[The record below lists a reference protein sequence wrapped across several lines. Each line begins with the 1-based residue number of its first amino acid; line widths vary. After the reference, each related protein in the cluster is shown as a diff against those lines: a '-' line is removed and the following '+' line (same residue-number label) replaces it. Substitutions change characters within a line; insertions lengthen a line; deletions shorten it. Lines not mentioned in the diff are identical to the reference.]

1 MNGTFSNILIIKP
14 SSLGDIVHALP
25 VLAALR
31 KGFPKARISWMIRPD
46 FAGLVVNHPDLTKT
60 VIFDRKFLGKSWY
73 HPKAFKALLS
83 LIKHLRT
90 EKYDLIIDLQ
100 GLFRTGSLSW
110 LSGCKHRI
118 GLSEAR
124 EFASIFYTDK
134 VLHTLQNIHMVDYYL
149 SVVKQSGINQSEA
162 SFILPVSEKDSD
174 SVDKLLRDNKVE
186 PDNYAVLIPGS
197 AHADKCW
204 PVENF
209 TNIAERIHNDYG
221 LDIVAGGSMSEKQIV
236 QELKNN
242 STVSVADLAGLTS
255 LTQLVELL
263 RKARLVVSND
273 TGPGHIAAV
282 LGVPLVMIFGRANPA
297 RVGPYKRENC
307 IAAVEPFSRGFKANS
322 KNPKYH
328 VGNITVEE
336 VYEKVC
342 EQLKDYKH
350 QL

>member
-1 MNGTFSNILIIKP
+1 MNETFRNILIIKP

-31 KGFPKARISWMIRPD
+31 RGFPEAHISWMIRPE
-46 FAGLVVNHPDLTKT
+46 FAGLVENHPDLTRT
-60 VIFDRKFLGKSWY
+60 IIFDRKFLGKSWY
-73 HPKAFKALLS
+73 HPKALKALLC
-83 LIKHLRT
+83 LIKHLRR

-124 EFASIFYTDK
+124 EFASIFYTKK
-134 VLHTLQNIHMVDYYL
+134 VPHTQQNTHMVDYYL
-149 SVVKQSGINQSEA
+149 SVVKRIGISDYDV
-162 SFILPVSEKDSD
+162 SFILPANEKDSD

-186 PDNYAVLIPGS
+186 PDNYAVVIPGS

-204 PVENF
+204 PAEKF
-209 TNIAERIHNDYG
+209 AQIAERIHNEYG
-221 LDIVAGGSMSEKQIV
+221 LEFVAAGSVSEKQIIK
-236 QELKNN
+236 ELKTN
-242 STVSVADLAGLTS
+242 STASVANLAGLTS
-255 LTQLVELL
+255 LTELVELL
-263 RKARLVVSND
+263 RKARLVVGND

-282 LGVPLVMIFGRANPA
+282 LGIPLVMIFGRANPA
-297 RVGPYKRENC
+297 RVGPYKREDC
-307 IAAVEPFSRGFKANS
+307 IAAVEPSSRGLRANS
-322 KNPKYH
+322 KNPKYY

-336 VYEKVC
+336 VYKKVC
-342 EQLKDYKH
+342 EQLKDYNR